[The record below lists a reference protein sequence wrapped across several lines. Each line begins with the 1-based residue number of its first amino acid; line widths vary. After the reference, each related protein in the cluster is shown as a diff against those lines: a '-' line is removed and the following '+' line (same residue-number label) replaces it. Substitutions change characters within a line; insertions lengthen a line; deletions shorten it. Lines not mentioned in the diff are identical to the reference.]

1 MAQLQDELS
10 VDFDNLSI
18 VIGPY
23 RYDALAAGP
32 PSGEFVLLLHGW
44 PEFATWWSEALRALR
59 DVGYRAVAVDQR
71 GYSTGARPL
80 GIADYAV
87 ENLVT
92 DVLGFAD
99 SQDAQRFHLVAHDWG
114 GMVAWALATT
124 HPERLKSL
132 TILSTPHPVAL
143 QQAAAADPGQYHRL
157 DYVRFFRR
165 PSGVA
170 EGALLANNAA
180 RLRSAY
186 GGRIPEQL
194 IDDYVRRL
202 SEPGALTA
210 TLNWYRA
217 VDDAFTVHAGRISVP
232 TLYVWGTAD
241 VALGRD
247 AAERTAGYIDAPYR
261 FEALEG
267 ASHWL
272 PKENP
277 DQIIPMILDHL
288 AAHGSRATSA
298 HQPVSRRD

>member
-1 MAQLQDELS
+1 MQYKTPGDLDELS
-10 VDFDNLSI
+10 IAV
-18 VIGPY
+18 GPY

-32 PSGEFVLLLHGW
+32 QSGEFVLLLHGW
-44 PEFATWWSEALRALR
+44 PEFATWWTEALRALA
-59 DVGYRAVAVDQR
+59 DVGYRAIAVDQR
-71 GYSTGARPL
+71 GYSPGARPL
-80 GIADYAV
+80 QIADYAV

-99 SQDAQRFHLVAHDWG
+99 SQGAERFHLVAHDWG

-124 HPERLKSL
+124 HPKRLKSL
-132 TILSTPHPVAL
+132 TVLSTPHPAAL
-143 QQAAAADPGQYHRL
+143 QTAASADPGQYHRL

-165 PSGVA
+165 PGGVA
-170 EGALLANNAA
+170 ERALLADNAA

-194 IDDYVRRL
+194 VEDSVRRL

-217 VDDAFTVHAGRISVP
+217 VDDAFTIPAGRINVP
-232 TLYVWGTAD
+232 TLYVWGSAD
-241 VALGRD
+241 AALGRD
-247 AAERTAGYIDAPYR
+247 AAQRTADYIDAPYR

-272 PKENP
+272 PKEDP
-277 DQIIPMILDHL
+277 DRILPFILNHL
-288 AAHGSRATSA
+288 AQHTPDDPAR
-298 HQPVSRRD
+298 P